1 MLLFVLSEYGVGDLL
16 FIIIRELMMLAMHF
30 KHCV

>member
-1 MLLFVLSEYGVGDLL
+1 MLLLLSEYGVGDLL
-16 FIIIRELMMLAMHF
+16 FIIIREVMMLAMHF